1 LLNFKSILDVT
12 KKEWLSGLGIT
23 EDEIPDVVILEGSW
37 WREERQKSRLSHLKN
52 VRELDFPDIFWGKW
66 KDKKIVFCMAYGAPR
81 ALEISHIFSKIGC
94 KLVIQ
99 IGTCGGLQSFLS
111 PGDII
116 LPDQISCE
124 DGVAKNFSKDNHVN
138 ASSKWIKRSKTLLT
152 KLERNVYTGKHITF
166 SSLFAETKEMYKK
179 WNKEGYLSVEMETA
193 TTVAAAKQY
202 DVDALSMVVVW
213 DELTAGRRFMDP
225 MTKEALKE
233 LSLSNEYIFKVAL
246 SLSEET

>member
-1 LLNFKSILDVT
+1 MLNFKSILDVT

-116 LPDQISCE
+116 LPDKISCE
-124 DGVAKNFSKDNHVN
+124 DGVAKNFSKENHVN

-152 KLERNVYTGKHITF
+152 KLKRNVYTGKHITF

-193 TTVAAAKQY
+193 TTVAAAKKY
-202 DVDALSMVVVW
+202 GVDALSMVVVW

-233 LSLSNEYIFKVAL
+233 LGLSNEYIFKVAL